1 MPNEQSLSVV
11 IVDRNDE
18 SRRKLEVILG
28 SLPHV
33 SVNETSD
40 ELQTGYRLI
49 QQVRPQLVILNLD
62 PNTGESIALLEK
74 INAGFPG
81 VNIIASSSN
90 KQPDLI
96 LRAIR
101 SGAHEFL
108 VQPINTDEL
117 TSAVQ
122 KVVRAWLAKKTELAA
137 PGKLISVFCT
147 KGGYGTTT
155 LAVNLAT
162 SLVPISERTVVIADL
177 DLEAG
182 DASTFLGIT
191 PKYTIANVTANLAR
205 ADQAYLQ
212 SVLEHHSSGVYV
224 LAEPERMEEAETI
237 TPTQIRE
244 ILTMLKTM
252 AGVTIVDTKKTF
264 DDRTLMALD
273 LSDIILLVTVLSIP
287 AVRATQRTLEVFH
300 RLGYHQDKVKLVVNR
315 YLPGAD
321 IKIEDVERTLN
332 YPISWQIANDFP
344 AAMLSINRGQPVSD
358 VAPNSEISISFKQLA
373 RDVAGITNIGAVME
387 KEARRGLFGRL
398 FK

>member
-1 MPNEQSLSVV
+1 MPNEQALSVV
-11 IVDRNDE
+11 IVDRDDE

-33 SVNETSD
+33 SVNESSN

-49 QQVRPQLVILNLD
+49 QQARPQLIILNLD
-62 PNTGESIALLEK
+62 PDPGEAIALLEK
-74 INAGFPG
+74 VSAGFPG
-81 VNIIASSSN
+81 ANVIVTSSN

-101 SGAHEFL
+101 AGAHEFL
-108 VQPINTDEL
+108 VQPLNTDEL
-117 TSAVQ
+117 TTAVQ

-155 LAVNLAT
+155 LSVNLAT
-162 SLVPISERTVVIADL
+162 SLVPISERTVVVADL

-182 DASTFLGIT
+182 DVSTFLGIS

-212 SVLEHHSSGVYV
+212 SVLEHHSSGVYL

-244 ILTMLKTM
+244 VLTMLKTM

-273 LSDIILLVTVLSIP
+273 LSDIILLVTVLSVP
-287 AVRATQRTLEVFH
+287 AVRATQRTLEVFQ
-300 RLGYHQDKVKLVVNR
+300 RLGYSQDKIKLVVNR

-321 IKIEDVERTLN
+321 IKIEDVEKTLN
-332 YPISWQIANDFP
+332 YPISWQITNDFP
-344 AAMLSINRGQPVSD
+344 AAMLSINRGQPISD

-373 RDVAGITNIGAVME
+373 RDIAGITNIGVVTGTV
-387 KEARRGLFGRL
+387 KKRGLFGKL

>member
-1 MPNEQSLSVV
+1 MPNEQALSVV
-11 IVDRNDE
+11 IVDRDDE

-33 SVNETSD
+33 SVNESSN

-49 QQVRPQLVILNLD
+49 QQARPQLIILNLD
-62 PNTGESIALLEK
+62 PDPGEAIALLEK
-74 INAGFPG
+74 VSAGFPG
-81 VNIIASSSN
+81 ANVIVTSSN

-101 SGAHEFL
+101 AGAHEFL
-108 VQPINTDEL
+108 VQPLNTDEL
-117 TSAVQ
+117 TTAVQ

-155 LAVNLAT
+155 LSVNLAT
-162 SLVPISERTVVIADL
+162 SLVPISERTVVVADL

-182 DASTFLGIT
+182 DVSTFLGIS

-212 SVLEHHSSGVYV
+212 SVLEYHSSGVYL

-244 ILTMLKTM
+244 VLTMLKTM

-273 LSDIILLVTVLSIP
+273 LSDIILLVTVLSVP
-287 AVRATQRTLEVFH
+287 AVRATQRTLEVFQ
-300 RLGYHQDKVKLVVNR
+300 RLGYSQDKIKLVVNR

-321 IKIEDVERTLN
+321 IKIEDVEKTLN
-332 YPISWQIANDFP
+332 YPISWQITNDFP
-344 AAMLSINRGQPVSD
+344 AAMLSINRGQPISD

-373 RDVAGITNIGAVME
+373 RDIAGITNIGVVTGTV
-387 KEARRGLFGRL
+387 KKRGLFGKL

>member
-1 MPNEQSLSVV
+1 MPNEQALSVV
-11 IVDRNDE
+11 IVDRDDK
-18 SRRKLEVILG
+18 SRRMLEMTLG
-28 SLPHV
+28 SLPNV
-33 SVNETSD
+33 SVNESSD
-40 ELQTGYRLI
+40 ELQAGYRLI
-49 QQVRPQLVILNLD
+49 QQGRPQLVILNLD
-62 PNTGESIALLEK
+62 PGIEEAITLLGK
-74 INAGFPG
+74 ISAGFPG
-81 VNIIASSSN
+81 ISIIASSSN

-101 SGAHEFL
+101 AGAHEFL
-108 VQPINTDEL
+108 VQPVNTDEL

-137 PGKLISVFCT
+137 PGKMISVFCT

-155 LAVNLAT
+155 LSVNLAT
-162 SLVPISERTVVIADL
+162 SLVPISERTVVVADL

-182 DASTFLGIT
+182 DVSTFLGVS

-212 SVLEHHSSGVYV
+212 SVLEHHSSGVYL

-244 ILTMLKTM
+244 ILIMLKSM

-273 LSDIILLVTVLSIP
+273 LSDMILLVTVMSVP
-287 AVRATQRTLEVFH
+287 AVRATQRTLEVFQ
-300 RLGYHQDKVKLVVNR
+300 RLGYSQDKVKLVVNR
-315 YLPGAD
+315 YLPSAD
-321 IKIEDVERTLN
+321 IKIEDVEKTLN
-332 YPISWQIANDFP
+332 YPVSWQISNDFP
-344 AAMLSINRGQPVSD
+344 AAMLSINRGQSLSD

-373 RDVAGITNIGAVME
+373 RDVAGITNIGAVSG
-387 KEARRGLFGRL
+387 KIKKKGLFGRL